1 MNEPISKNK
10 LRQFSLLIGLG
21 FPIVIGFIMPLVF
34 GHQFRIWTLWV
45 SILTLIIG
53 FLKPLLLYYPYKVWM
68 ALGNILGFINSR
80 LVLGIIFI
88 FMVQP
93 LALIMKIF
101 GYDPLRLKTNNQK
114 SYREN
119 KKNYKINLN
128 NIF

>member
-1 MNEPISKNK
+1 MKKSISKNK
-10 LRQFSLLIGLG
+10 LREFALLIGFG
-21 FPIVIGFIMPLVF
+21 FPIILGLIIPLLS

-45 SILTLIIG
+45 SIATLLIG
-53 FLKPLLLYYPYKVWM
+53 FLKPLLLYYPYKLWM
-68 ALGNILGFINSR
+68 AIGYILGFINSR
-80 LVLGIIFI
+80 LILGIIFI

-93 LALIMKIF
+93 ISFTMKIF
-101 GYDPLRLKTNNQK
+101 GYDPLRLKTNNQR

>member
-1 MNEPISKNK
+1 MKEPISKNK
-10 LRQFSLLIGLG
+10 LRKFSLLIGLG
-21 FPIVIGFIMPLVF
+21 FPIVIGFIMPLLF

-53 FLKPLLLYYPYKVWM
+53 FLKPLLLYYPYKFWM
-68 ALGNILGFINSR
+68 ALGYILGFINSR
-80 LVLGIIFI
+80 LILGIIFI

>member
-53 FLKPLLLYYPYKVWM
+53 FLKPLLLYYPYKFWM
-68 ALGNILGFINSR
+68 ALG
-80 LVLGIIFI
+80 IF
-88 FMVQP
+88 
-93 LALIMKIF
+93 
-101 GYDPLRLKTNNQK
+101 
-114 SYREN
+114 
-119 KKNYKINLN
+119 
-128 NIF
+128 

>member
-1 MNEPISKNK
+1 MKEPISKNK
-10 LRQFSLLIGLG
+10 LRKFSLLIGLG
-21 FPIVIGFIMPLVF
+21 FPIFIGFIMPLIF

-53 FLKPLLLYYPYKVWM
+53 FLKPLLLYYPYKFWM
-68 ALGNILGFINSR
+68 AFGYILGFINSR
-80 LVLGIIFI
+80 LILGIIFI

-93 LALIMKIF
+93 LALIMKVF